1 MQISINLDG
10 MRCIL
15 NDFDA
20 KTVQQLPW
28 IDMGLK
34 YVSFSLLDLKYIFE
48 IVDTNAVTFY
58 LLKYSFVYETC

>member
-1 MQISINLDG
+1 MQVSINLDG

-15 NDFDA
+15 NDFHA
-20 KTVQQLPW
+20 NTVQQLLW

-48 IVDTNAVTFY
+48 IVDTNAVIFF
-58 LLKYSFVYETC
+58 LLKYSFVHEKC